1 MARGWP
7 ARHWQGSWLQRLM
20 PFFRAHRRKVV
31 LALVATLVG
40 QLAAV
45 AIPVIQKV
53 IIDDAIIARDHP
65 LLPWLGLLLGAA
77 AINALATVT
86 RRANGNSF
94 GFAVQHDL
102 RDAVYRHV
110 QRLDVGYGGADDLST
125 GEVISRSTADIA
137 LVQALLSQLHVLL
150 GSVVMVIASLAVMF
164 VLSPVLSLVLLV
176 SLPLMWLVARRLRHE
191 VFPAVWS
198 DQRAQARL
206 AGAIGETIWGARVV
220 RAFGQERRELG
231 RLVEGARALFASR
244 VRTSRINARHAPLMQ
259 AIPALG
265 QLAVLGFGG
274 WLVLQGQVSVGVF
287 LAFFSYL
294 VQLAAPVRT
303 LAGALTTTQQAR
315 AGAERVL
322 ELLDHTPAITE
333 APDARPLAL
342 AGGRID
348 FQDVVFGYSADRP
361 LLDGLTLQVAAG
373 ETVAVVGAAGSGKST
388 LALMLARFHDP
399 TRGTVRI
406 DGQDLTGVTLASLRR
421 AVATVFEEP
430 FLFTGTIAENI
441 LRGQPAASRAQMVAA
456 ARVAG
461 ADGFIRALPRGYDT
475 PVAEL
480 GVTLS
485 GGQRQRLTLAR
496 ALLTD
501 PAILVLDDATSAID
515 TLTEAQILD
524 ALRDAVRGRTT
535 LIVARRRSTLALA
548 DRIVLLD
555 GGRIADS
562 GSHLELV
569 ARSPL
574 YRRLLETDLDA
585 PSAAPDPAAV
595 AAGSDAEAWP
605 AAPEAGAPAA
615 EASAA
620 ALRFVETVQVGGQ
633 ARQTAPTA
641 AMLATT
647 RGAAIRDRVAAL
659 PPATATPGV
668 DEAFETTTTAAFSL
682 PGFLR
687 PYRAGLWL
695 GIALIVADTLAGLA
709 GPALVGIGLDAIAAR
724 HAATLWLVT
733 AGFALV
739 ILAGWG
745 IGRAIVLQTARTAER
760 ILFALRLRVFAQL
773 QRQSLD
779 RFEREEAG
787 RLMARATTDIEAL
800 STFVQQGLQ
809 TAAVS
814 LATCLGILVVLFA
827 MEPHLALAVAAV
839 LPLLALA
846 TEWYRRASARAY
858 EVSRQRV
865 ASVYAGIQEGVSGAR
880 VTRAVAGEQRAAA
893 RFRQDSDSYRA
904 ARDRAARIAA
914 VYFPALQFL
923 AVVAKAL
930 VLMVGATLVARGQI
944 GIGILAAFLLYLDQ
958 FFAPIQQVSQAFD
971 QWLQA
976 GASLRRIEE
985 LLGETPATPAPA
997 DPLRPAAPTGSYLA
1011 EGVFYRYPGAPEPA
1025 LQDLTVEIPAG
1036 QVLAVVGRTGAGK
1049 STLARLLARFADP
1062 TAGSLRLDGV
1072 PLDRYDPALLRAGV
1086 AYVPQEP
1093 MLFAAS
1099 VADNIAY
1106 GRPDA
1111 TPAEIE
1117 AIARRVG
1124 AHDFIRRLPRGYR
1137 TLLAEQGRSLSAGQR
1152 QLICLARALLVAPR
1166 VLILDEATAQIDLG
1180 AEAIIQR
1187 VIAAERQGRTV
1198 VLIAHR
1204 LQTVLQA
1211 DRILVLDQ
1219 GRIVEDGPPATLLQ
1233 RAGPFR
1239 ALHEVGLA
1247 AAPGS
1252 PEPAGP
1258 PGAPGAPGAHGHPG
1272 HPAPLRAGTARLPAT

>member
-1 MARGWP
+1 
-7 ARHWQGSWLQRLM
+7 M
-20 PFFRAHRRKVV
+20 PFFRAHRRKVI
-31 LALVATLVG
+31 LALVATVVG

-45 AIPVIQKV
+45 AVPVIQKV
-53 IIDDAIIARDHP
+53 IIDDAIIAGDHP

-94 GFAVQHDL
+94 GFSVQHDL

-110 QRLDVGYGGADDLST
+110 QRLDVGYGAEAEFST

-150 GSVVMVIASLAVMF
+150 GSIVMVIASLAVMF

-206 AGAIGETIWGARVV
+206 AGAIGENIWGARVV
-220 RAFGQERRELG
+220 RAFGQEQRELG
-231 RLVEGARALFASR
+231 RMVTGARNLFASR
-244 VRTSRINARHAPLMQ
+244 VRTSRINARYAPLMQ
-259 AIPALG
+259 AIPSLG

-274 WLVLQGQVSVGVF
+274 WLVLQGQVTVGVF

-333 APDARPLAL
+333 RPDAQPLVL
-342 AGGRID
+342 SGGHIEFR
-348 FQDVVFGYSADRP
+348 DVVFGYSAAEP
-361 LLDGLTLQVAAG
+361 LLNGLSLTISAG

-399 TRGTVRI
+399 SRGAVLI
-406 DGQDLTGVTLASLRR
+406 DGQNLSGVTLHSLRR
-421 AVATVFEEP
+421 AVATVFEDA
-430 FLFTGTIAENI
+430 FLFTGSIAENL
-441 LRGQPAASRAQMVAA
+441 LRGQPSASREQMVAA

-461 ADGFIRALPRGYDT
+461 ADEFIRALPQGYET

-480 GVTLS
+480 GATLS

-515 TLTEAQILD
+515 SQTEAQILD

-535 LIVARRRSTLALA
+535 LLVARRRSTLALA

-562 GSHLELV
+562 GSHAELV
-569 ARSPL
+569 GRSPL
-574 YRRLLETDLDA
+574 YRRLLETDLGTPVA
-585 PSAAPDPAAV
+585 EPDPAAT
-595 AAGSDAEAWP
+595 AEGFDPAAWP
-605 AAPEAGAPAA
+605 EVSGTEAPV
-615 EASAA
+615 AS
-620 ALRFVETVQVGGQ
+620 LRFVETIQVGGQ

-647 RGAAIRDRVAAL
+647 RGASIRERVAAL
-659 PPATATPGV
+659 PPATATPQV
-668 DEAFETTTTAAFSL
+668 DEAFETSNTAAFSL
-682 PGFLR
+682 LGFLR
-687 PYRAGLWL
+687 PYRVGLWL

-709 GPALVGIGLDAIAAR
+709 GPALVGIGLDGINADR
-724 HAATLWLVT
+724 GETLWLVV

-739 ILAGWG
+739 ILAGWV

-760 ILFALRLRVFAQL
+760 ILFALRIRVFAQL

-779 RFEREEAG
+779 RFEREESG
-787 RLMARATTDIEAL
+787 RIMARATSDIEAL

-814 LATCLGILVVLFA
+814 LATCAGILVVLFV
-827 MEPHLALAVAAV
+827 MEPHLALAVLAV
-839 LPLLALA
+839 LPVLAIA

-904 ARDRAARIAA
+904 ARDRAAKIAA
-914 VYFPALQFL
+914 IYFPFLQFL

-930 VLMVGATLVARGQI
+930 VLLVGASLVAEGQI

-985 LLGETPATPAPA
+985 LLGETPSTPAPSH
-997 DPLRPAAPTGSYLA
+997 PLRPAAVTGAYRAEAVSYH
-1011 EGVFYRYPGAPEPA
+1011 YPGTQADA
-1025 LQDLTVEIPAG
+1025 LSGFTADIPAG
-1036 QVLAVVGRTGAGK
+1036 QTLAIVGRTGAGK
-1049 STLARLLARFADP
+1049 STIARLLARFADP
-1062 TAGSLRLDGV
+1062 AEGKLRLNGV
-1072 PLDRYDPALLRAGV
+1072 PLDRFDPALLRASV

-1106 GRPDA
+1106 GRPNA
-1111 TPAEIE
+1111 TPAQIE

-1124 AHDFIRRLPRGYR
+1124 AHDFIRRLPEGYR
-1137 TLLAEQGRSLSAGQR
+1137 TVLAEQGRSLSAGQR
-1152 QLICLARALLVAPR
+1152 QLICLARALLIEPT

-1180 AEAIIQR
+1180 AEAIIQK
-1187 VIAAERQGRTV
+1187 VIAAEGQGRTV
-1198 VLIAHR
+1198 ILIAHR

-1211 DRILVLDQ
+1211 DRVLVVDQ
-1219 GRIVEDGPPATLLQ
+1219 GRVVEDGPPATLLRQ
-1233 RAGPFR
+1233 AGPFR
-1239 ALHEVGLA
+1239 ALHAASLA
-1247 AAPGS
+1247 AGPAD
-1252 PEPAGP
+1252 PEPARSPQPATGN
-1258 PGAPGAPGAHGHPG
+1258 
-1272 HPAPLRAGTARLPAT
+1272 APLAAT

>member
-1 MARGWP
+1 
-7 ARHWQGSWLQRLM
+7 M
-20 PFFRAHRRKVV
+20 PFFLAHRRKVI
-31 LALVATLVG
+31 LALVATVVG

-45 AIPVIQKV
+45 SVPVIQKV
-53 IIDDAIIARDHP
+53 IIDGAIIAGDHP
-65 LLPWLGLLLGAA
+65 LLPWLGLLMGAA
-77 AINALATVT
+77 VINALATVT

-94 GFAVQHDL
+94 GFSVQHDL

-110 QRLDVGYGGADDLST
+110 QRLDVGYGADTEFST

-150 GSVVMVIASLAVMF
+150 GSIVMVIASLAVMF
-164 VLSPVLSLVLLV
+164 VLSPVLSLVLLI
-176 SLPLMWLVARRLRHE
+176 SLPLMWLVARQLRHE

-206 AGAIGETIWGARVV
+206 AGAIGENIWGARVV
-220 RAFGQERRELG
+220 RAFGQEQRELG
-231 RLVEGARALFASR
+231 RMVTGARSLFASR
-244 VRTSRINARHAPLMQ
+244 VRTSRINARYAPLMQ
-259 AIPALG
+259 AIPSLG

-274 WLVLQGQVSVGVF
+274 WMVMQGQVTVGVF

-294 VQLAAPVRT
+294 VQLGAPVRT

-333 APDARPLAL
+333 KPDARPLAL
-342 AGGRID
+342 AGGAVSFR
-348 FQDVVFGYSADRP
+348 DVVFGYSAAEP
-361 LLDGLTLQVAAG
+361 LLNGLTLDIAAG

-399 TRGTVRI
+399 SHGAVLI
-406 DGQDLTGVTLASLRR
+406 DGQNLVDVTLHSLRR
-421 AVATVFEEP
+421 AVATVFEDA
-430 FLFTGTIAENI
+430 FLFTGSIADNI
-441 LRGQPAASRAQMVAA
+441 LRGQPGASRDQMVAA
-456 ARVAG
+456 AHVAG
-461 ADGFIRALPRGYDT
+461 ADDFVRALPQGYDT

-480 GVTLS
+480 GATLS

-515 TLTEAQILD
+515 TQTEAQILD

-535 LIVARRRSTLALA
+535 LLVARRRSTLALA
-548 DRIVLLD
+548 NRIVLLD
-555 GGRIADS
+555 GGRIADT
-562 GSHLELV
+562 GSHAELV

-574 YRRLLETDLDA
+574 YRRLLETDLGT
-585 PSAAPDPAAV
+585 PAAEPDPTATAR
-595 AAGSDAEAWP
+595 GIDPEAWP
-605 AAPEAGAPAA
+605 QAPGTETPV
-615 EASAA
+615 A
-620 ALRFVETVQVGGQ
+620 ALNFVETIQVGGQ

-647 RGAAIRDRVAAL
+647 KDASIRDRVAAL
-659 PPATATPGV
+659 PPANATPDV
-668 DEAFETTTTAAFSL
+668 DEAFENSNTAGFSL
-682 PGFLR
+682 LGFLR
-687 PYRAGLWL
+687 PYRLGLYL

-709 GPALVGIGLDAIAAR
+709 GPALVGIGLDAIAANR
-724 HAATLWLVT
+724 TSTLWLVV
-733 AGFALV
+733 AAFALI
-739 ILAGWG
+739 ILIGWG

-760 ILFALRLRVFAQL
+760 ILFALRIRVFAHL

-779 RFEREEAG
+779 RFEREESG
-787 RLMARATTDIEAL
+787 RIMARATSDIEAL

-814 LATCLGILVVLFA
+814 LATCLGILVVLFV

-839 LPLLALA
+839 LPVLGLA

-893 RFRQDSDSYRA
+893 RFRQDSDSYRV
-904 ARDRAARIAA
+904 ARDRAAKIAA
-914 VYFPALQFL
+914 IYFPFLQFL
-923 AVVAKAL
+923 AVLAKAL
-930 VLMVGATLVARGQI
+930 VLLVGASLVTQGQI

-976 GASLRRIEE
+976 GASLRRIKE
-985 LLGETPATPAPA
+985 LLAETPSTPAPVQL
-997 DPLRPAAPTGSYLA
+997 LRPAALTGAYRA
-1011 EGVFYRYPGAPEPA
+1011 EGVSYRYPGAESLA
-1025 LQDLTVEIPAG
+1025 LRNVTFSIPAG
-1036 QVLAVVGRTGAGK
+1036 QMLAIVGRTGAGK
-1049 STLARLLARFADP
+1049 STIARLLARFADP
-1062 TAGSLRLDGV
+1062 TDGHISLNGV
-1072 PLDRYDPALLRAGV
+1072 ALDRFDPTLLRARV

-1106 GRPDA
+1106 GRSDA
-1111 TPAEIE
+1111 APAEIE

-1124 AHDFIRRLPRGYR
+1124 AHDFIRRLPSGYR
-1137 TLLAEQGRSLSAGQR
+1137 TIIAEQGRSLSAGQR
-1152 QLICLARALLVAPR
+1152 QLICLARALLIEPK

-1187 VIAAERQGRTV
+1187 VIAAEGQGRTV
-1198 VLIAHR
+1198 VIIAHR

-1211 DRILVLDQ
+1211 DRVLVIDH
-1219 GRIVEDGPPATLLQ
+1219 GRIVEDGAPAALLRQ
-1233 RAGPFR
+1233 AGPFH
-1239 ALHEVGLA
+1239 ALHA
-1247 AAPGS
+1247 AS
-1252 PEPAGP
+1252 LP
-1258 PGAPGAPGAHGHPG
+1258 PGPAETGPIRTPRTASGNAPIA
-1272 HPAPLRAGTARLPAT
+1272 AT